1 MTLGGDLENVITHT
15 CNVCCESQPTH
26 LSDKCIAC
34 HATFL
39 RGKHF
44 VSIPGSG
51 YHQSAI
57 GYRQTGL

>member
-44 VSIPGSG
+44 ESCRGGMRIIWIDG
-51 YHQSAI
+51 
-57 GYRQTGL
+57 